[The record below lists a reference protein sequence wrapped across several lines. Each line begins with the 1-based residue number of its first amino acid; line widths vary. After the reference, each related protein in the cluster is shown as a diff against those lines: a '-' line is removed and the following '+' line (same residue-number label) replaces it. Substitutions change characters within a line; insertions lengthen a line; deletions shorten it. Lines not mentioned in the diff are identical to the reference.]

1 VSTVAP
7 LPAGTREATATAGLY
22 IHVPFCASVCP
33 YCDFAVTLAGGERR
47 RAYVAGIGLEAALAA
62 SDGLVF
68 DTLYLGGGT
77 PSTLAP
83 DQLEKILSS
92 VRSQL
97 RFDGDVWTFLEINPE
112 DVSIASVRAWR
123 QLGVRTVSLGVQAFD
138 DGALALVG
146 RRHTA
151 DDARRALDRL
161 RDGEFD
167 TVSIDLI
174 YGLPGQTA
182 DGWRRQLEE
191 ATARSVDH
199 LSCYQLTIH
208 RGTVFGRRQ
217 ARGEIEEA
225 AEPVQAELFLLTHRV
240 LAELGYQGYEVSNFA
255 AAPGHRSRHNLKY
268 WRHLPYLGL
277 GPSAHSFVDRRR
289 FWNHRKLRIWQRAVD
304 AGCRPVEEAEELG
317 DADLALEA
325 VMLGLRTADGVG
337 LEALR
342 SRYGVDLLALNR
354 RTIESFCDSG
364 QLALEAGRLRPTVSG
379 MAIADTLARTLEVS
393 AGGAGDRRPR

>member
-1 VSTVAP
+1 M
-7 LPAGTREATATAGLY
+7 AGLY

-47 RAYVAGIGLEAALAA
+47 QAYVAGIGLEAALAA

-138 DGALALVG
+138 DGALALLG

-161 RDGEFD
+161 RDGGFD

-174 YGLPGQTA
+174 YGLP
-182 DGWRRQLEE
+182 
-191 ATARSVDH
+191 ARPPLAGGASSRGCGAVGDH
-199 LSCYQLTIH
+199 LSCYQLTI
-208 RGTVFGRRQ
+208 T
-217 ARGEIEEA
+217 
-225 AEPVQAELFLLTHRV
+225 
-240 LAELGYQGYEVSNFA
+240 
-255 AAPGHRSRHNLKY
+255 RHGV
-268 WRHLPYLGL
+268 RPPA
-277 GPSAHSFVDRRR
+277 GPR
-289 FWNHRKLRIWQRAVD
+289 
-304 AGCRPVEEAEELG
+304 
-317 DADLALEA
+317 
-325 VMLGLRTADGVG
+325 
-337 LEALR
+337 
-342 SRYGVDLLALNR
+342 
-354 RTIESFCDSG
+354 
-364 QLALEAGRLRPTVSG
+364 RLRRG
-379 MAIADTLARTLEVS
+379 R
-393 AGGAGDRRPR
+393 